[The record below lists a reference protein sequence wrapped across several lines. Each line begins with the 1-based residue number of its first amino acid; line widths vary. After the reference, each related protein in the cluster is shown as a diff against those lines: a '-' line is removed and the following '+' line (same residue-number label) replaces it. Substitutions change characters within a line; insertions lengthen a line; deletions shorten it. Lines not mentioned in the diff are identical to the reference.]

1 MTAIDRSVKPAREA
15 AFPHHGK
22 PALLRSINALSA
34 LLEVRSGPIT
44 ATQLSESTGLS
55 RTAADSVLSG
65 LVRQGWLVKTAAP
78 IPPEGSPPGRP
89 AARYA
94 FNAGAGSVVALDIG
108 AHHISA
114 AVADLQGRV
123 IALKTIEADEDAPAA
138 DRLESAHALVADT
151 LAEAE
156 VAHGSIALVAVGSP
170 GVINEGRVVHFGG
183 NGMPGWI
190 DTDIQQFFAS
200 VFDCHVRVEGDCALG
215 ALAEK
220 WIGVAQPFD
229 SVVYVLSGIRTGAAV
244 ITEGKLQRGAHG
256 GVGLIGELPE
266 LRWREIEDEAYGS
279 GIYRR
284 NRPPRDEVFK
294 RALLNDARA
303 RAVVDDFAAVLALG
317 ISAMALA
324 VDPDAVVIGGASS
337 PYVHQIR
344 DRIEED
350 VRRRCPI
357 APPVLVSTLDS
368 NAVVMGAVR
377 LALVLI
383 EDLLRAAVQAGDPL
397 PSPDALPTLA
407 RYQGLRPP
415 RQAASEAIG
424 SY

>member
-1 MTAIDRSVKPAREA
+1 MDRALKPAREA

-34 LLEVRSGPIT
+34 LLEVRSSPIT

-78 IPPEGSPPGRP
+78 VPPEGSPPGRP

-94 FNAGAGSVVALDIG
+94 FDARAGFVLAVDIG

-114 AVADLQGRV
+114 AVADLQGHV
-123 IALKTIEADEDAPAA
+123 LALKSVRADEDAPAI
-138 DRLESAHALVADT
+138 DRLESACGVVDDT
-151 LAEAE
+151 LAETG
-156 VAHGSIALVAVGSP
+156 VAREAIASVGVGSP
-170 GVINEGRVVHFGG
+170 GVIDEGCVVHFGG
-183 NGMPGWI
+183 HGMPGWI
-190 DTDIQQFFAS
+190 GTDIQRFFGG

-220 WIGVAQPFD
+220 WIGAAQPFEN
-229 SVVYVLSGIRTGAAV
+229 VVYVLSGIRTGAAV
-244 ITEGKLQRGAHG
+244 ISEGKLRRGAHG
-256 GVGLIGELPE
+256 AVGLIGELPE
-266 LRWREIEDEAYGS
+266 LRWREIEDEAYG
-279 GIYRR
+279 GDVYKRD
-284 NRPPRDEVFK
+284 RPPRDELFR

-303 RAVVDDFAAVLALG
+303 RAAVDDFAAVLALG

-344 DRIEED
+344 DRIEEA

-368 NAVVMGAVR
+368 NAVLMGAVR
-377 LALVLI
+377 LALLQI
-383 EDLLRAAVQAGDPL
+383 EDLLRSAVQAGSPL
-397 PSPDALPTLA
+397 PPPSALPTLA
-407 RYQGLRPP
+407 RDQGLRPAG
-415 RQAASEAIG
+415 RAVSEAAAG
-424 SY
+424 

>member
-1 MTAIDRSVKPAREA
+1 VDQVVRPAREA

-34 LLEVRSGPIT
+34 LLEVRNSPIT

-78 IPPEGSPPGRP
+78 VPPEGSPPGRP

-94 FNAGAGSVVALDIG
+94 FNARAGFVLAADIG

-114 AVADLQGRV
+114 AVADLQGHV
-123 IALKTIEADEDAPAA
+123 ITLKSVQADEDAPAT
-138 DRLESAHALVADT
+138 DRLESARAVVDAT
-151 LAEAE
+151 LAEAG
-156 VAHGSIALVAVGSP
+156 VALESIASVAVGSP
-170 GVINEGRVVHFGG
+170 GVIDAGRVVHFGG

-190 DTDIQQFFAS
+190 GTDIEQFFAGI
-200 VFDCHVRVEGDCALG
+200 FDGHVRVEGDCALG
-215 ALAEK
+215 ALAER
-220 WIGVAQPFD
+220 WIGAAQRFD
-229 SVVYVLSGIRTGAAV
+229 NVVYVLSGIRTGAAV
-244 ITEGKLQRGAHG
+244 ISDGKLQRGAHG
-256 GVGLIGELPE
+256 AVGLIGELPE
-266 LRWREIEDEAYGS
+266 LRWREIEDEAYGD
-279 GIYRR
+279 GVYHGD
-284 NRPPRDEVFK
+284 RPPRDELFR

-303 RAVVDDFAAVLALG
+303 RAAVDDFAAVLALG

-344 DRIEED
+344 DRIEEG
-350 VRRRCPI
+350 VRQRCPI

-368 NAVVMGAVR
+368 NAVLMGAVR
-377 LALVLI
+377 LSLLQI
-383 EDLLRAAVQAGDPL
+383 EDLLRAAVQAGSPL
-397 PSPDALPTLA
+397 PPPSALHTLA
-407 RYQGLRPP
+407 ADQGVRPA
-415 RQAASEAIG
+415 RRAVSEAPAG
-424 SY
+424 

>member
-1 MTAIDRSVKPAREA
+1 MNGMDRILRPAREA

-34 LLEVRSGPIT
+34 LLEVRSSPIT

-55 RTAADSVLSG
+55 RTAADSVLTG
-65 LVRQGWLVKTAAP
+65 LVRHGWLVKTAAP

-94 FNAGAGSVVALDIG
+94 FNARAGSVLAVDIG

-114 AVADLQGRV
+114 AVADLQGHV
-123 IALKTIEADEDAPAA
+123 IALESIEADEDAPAA
-138 DRLESAHALVADT
+138 ERLELARALVDDT
-151 LAEAE
+151 LAESG
-156 VAHGSIALVAVGSP
+156 VARESIGSVAVGSP
-170 GVINEGRVVHFGG
+170 GVIDEGCVFHFGG

-190 DTDIQQFFAS
+190 GTNIQQFFADT
-200 VFDCHVRVEGDCALG
+200 FDCHVRVEGDCALG

-220 WIGVAQPFD
+220 WIGAAQPFD

-244 ITEGKLQRGAHG
+244 ISDGKLQRGAHG
-256 GVGLIGELPE
+256 AVGLIGELPE
-266 LRWREIEDEAYGS
+266 LRWREIEDEAYGG
-279 GIYRR
+279 GIYKGS
-284 NRPPRDEVFK
+284 RPPRDELFK

-303 RAVVDDFAAVLALG
+303 RAAVDDFAAVLALG
-317 ISAMALA
+317 ISAMTLA

-368 NAVVMGAVR
+368 NAVLMGAVR
-377 LALVLI
+377 LALVQV

-397 PSPDALPTLA
+397 PPPTALPTLA
-407 RYQGLRPP
+407 RDQGLRPA
-415 RQAASEAIG
+415 RQAVSEAVAG
-424 SY
+424 

>member
-1 MTAIDRSVKPAREA
+1 MDRALKPAREA

-34 LLEVRSGPIT
+34 LLEVRSSPIT

-78 IPPEGSPPGRP
+78 VPPEGSPPGRP

-94 FNAGAGSVVALDIG
+94 FDARAGFVLAVDIG

-114 AVADLQGRV
+114 AVADLQGHV
-123 IALKTIEADEDAPAA
+123 LALKSVRADEDAPAI
-138 DRLESAHALVADT
+138 DRLESACGVVDDT
-151 LAEAE
+151 LAETG
-156 VAHGSIALVAVGSP
+156 VAREAIASVGVGSP
-170 GVINEGRVVHFGG
+170 GVIDEGCVVHFGG
-183 NGMPGWI
+183 HGMPGWI
-190 DTDIQQFFAS
+190 GTDIQRFFGG

-220 WIGVAQPFD
+220 WIGAAQPFEN
-229 SVVYVLSGIRTGAAV
+229 VVYVLSGIRTGAAV
-244 ITEGKLQRGAHG
+244 ISEGKLRRGAHG
-256 GVGLIGELPE
+256 AVGLIGELPE
-266 LRWREIEDEAYGS
+266 LRWREIEDEAYG
-279 GIYRR
+279 GDVYKRD
-284 NRPPRDEVFK
+284 RPPRDELFK

-303 RAVVDDFAAVLALG
+303 RAAVDDFAAVLALG
-317 ISAMALA
+317 ISAMVLA

-368 NAVVMGAVR
+368 NAVLMGAVR
-377 LALVLI
+377 LALLQI
-383 EDLLRAAVQAGDPL
+383 EDLLRSAVQAGSPL
-397 PSPDALPTLA
+397 PPPSALPTLA
-407 RYQGLRPP
+407 RDQGLRPAG
-415 RQAASEAIG
+415 RAVSEAAAG
-424 SY
+424 

>member
-1 MTAIDRSVKPAREA
+1 MNDVDRTFRPAREPS
-15 AFPHHGK
+15 FPQHGK

-34 LLEVRSGPIT
+34 LLEVRENPIT

-55 RTAADSVLSG
+55 RTAADSVLTG
-65 LVRQGWLVKTAAP
+65 LVRHGWLVKSAAP
-78 IPPEGSPPGRP
+78 VPPEGSPPGRP

-94 FNAGAGSVVALDIG
+94 FNARGGSVLAVDIG

-114 AVADLQGRV
+114 AVADLQGHV
-123 IALKTIEADEDAPAA
+123 TTLESVGADEDAPAGE
-138 DRLESAHALVADT
+138 RLESARALVEET
-151 LAEAE
+151 LAKAGVVREA
-156 VAHGSIALVAVGSP
+156 IASVAVGSP
-170 GVINEGRVVHFGG
+170 GVIDGGRVTHFGG

-190 DTDIQQFFAS
+190 GADIQQFFAS
-200 VFDCHVRVEGDCALG
+200 IFDCHVRVEGDCALG

-220 WIGVAQPFD
+220 WIGAAQPYD

-244 ITEGKLQRGAHG
+244 ISEGKLQRGAHG
-256 GVGLIGELPE
+256 AVGLIGELPE
-266 LRWREIEDEAYGS
+266 LRWREIEDEAYGA
-279 GIYRR
+279 GVYKRD
-284 NRPPRDEVFK
+284 RPARDELFK
-294 RALLNDARA
+294 RARLNDVQARA
-303 RAVVDDFAAVLALG
+303 AVDDFAAVLALG

-368 NAVVMGAVR
+368 NAVLMGAVR
-377 LALVLI
+377 LALVQV
-383 EDLLRAAVQAGDPL
+383 EDLLRSAVQAGDPL
-397 PSPDALPTLA
+397 PPPTALPTLA
-407 RYQGLRPP
+407 RDQGLRP
-415 RQAASEAIG
+415 AVSEAATG
-424 SY
+424 